1 MKALERHGANIQ
13 ARREARRLTREVLGL
28 LIGRS
33 EDEIAAIERGEMEAG
48 SVTLVKIAAALGTTE
63 TALVRGVRWDLRSLR
78 LDIDPPG
85 APN

>member
-1 MKALERHGANIQ
+1 MQPLKRIGAKIQ
-13 ARREARRLTREVLGL
+13 SVREARGFTREVLGA
-28 LIGRS
+28 RS
-33 EDEIAAIERGEMEAG
+33 KLTEAEVAAIERGEIEIGALALIK
-48 SVTLVKIAAALGTTE
+48 VAAALGTTE